1 MSSNRSPLRGLVAA
15 LAFFASA
22 AAFAHPK
29 VVSTTPA
36 NHAEVAAPT
45 SVSIT
50 FSETLLPVSGAELVM
65 TKMPGM
71 TMPPMKIKV
80 AAKLSTDAKSLVLTP
95 AKPLGTGSYRVDW
108 HVVSTDTH
116 AVKGSFDF
124 IVK

>member
-1 MSSNRSPLRGLVAA
+1 MSSNRSSLRNLAAA

-36 NHAEVAAPT
+36 NHAEVAAPA
-45 SVSIT
+45 SVSVT

-65 TKMPGM
+65 TEMPGM
-71 TMPPMKIKV
+71 TMPPMNIKV
-80 AAKLSTDAKSLVLTP
+80 KVALSADAKSLVLTP
-95 AKPLGTGSYRVDW
+95 ARPLATGSYRVDW

-124 IVK
+124 TVK